1 MHSINSMDIQ
11 PLGVTSGNPP
21 LLKPRARG
29 RGFSK
34 GGAPLHPPAPATD
47 TSGGPATIPP
57 VLDDSRN
64 MDTSGFDGSGS
75 DVSMNEEEV
84 ERLLE
89 KDKDEEAKDYD
100 SLISTLETRL
110 AATETISLRNQ
121 SNLSSIGR
129 AQLSATSRIIRLERE
144 TVRG

>member
-1 MHSINSMDIQ
+1 MILNEKARAAGI
-11 PLGVTSGNPP
+11 PVFRVTAVTESREGSPP
-21 LLKPRARG
+21 ILQIVDPG
-29 RGFSK
+29 
-34 GGAPLHPPAPATD
+34 D
-47 TSGGPATIPP
+47 TLGGPATIPP
-57 VLDDSRN
+57 VFDDSRT

-75 DVSMNEEEV
+75 DMSMMEEEV
-84 ERLLE
+84 DRLLE

-129 AQLSATSRIIRLERE
+129 AQLSSTSRIIRLERE

>member
-1 MHSINSMDIQ
+1 MHSNNSMDNQ
-11 PLGVTSGNPP
+11 PLGVTSSNPP
-21 LLKPRARG
+21 LLKTRARG
-29 RGFSK
+29 RGFST
-34 GGAPLHPPAPATD
+34 GGAPLHPPATD
-47 TSGGPATIPP
+47 TTGGPATIPP

-129 AQLSATSRIIRLERE
+129 VQLSATSRIIRLERE

>member
-1 MHSINSMDIQ
+1 MHSKNSMDNQ

-34 GGAPLHPPAPATD
+34 GGAPLHPPATD
-47 TSGGPATIPP
+47 TSATIPP

-75 DVSMNEEEV
+75 DMSMNEEEV
-84 ERLLE
+84 NRLLE

-129 AQLSATSRIIRLERE
+129 VQLSATSRIIRLERE

>member
-1 MHSINSMDIQ
+1 MENMILNEKARAAGI
-11 PLGVTSGNPP
+11 PVFRVTAVTESREGSPP
-21 LLKPRARG
+21 ILQIVDPG
-29 RGFSK
+29 
-34 GGAPLHPPAPATD
+34 D
-47 TSGGPATIPP
+47 TLGGPATIPP
-57 VLDDSRN
+57 VFDDSRT

-75 DVSMNEEEV
+75 DMSMMEEEV
-84 ERLLE
+84 DRLLE
-89 KDKDEEAKDYD
+89 EDKDEEAKDKEAKDYA
-100 SLISTLETRL
+100 SLISTLEIRL